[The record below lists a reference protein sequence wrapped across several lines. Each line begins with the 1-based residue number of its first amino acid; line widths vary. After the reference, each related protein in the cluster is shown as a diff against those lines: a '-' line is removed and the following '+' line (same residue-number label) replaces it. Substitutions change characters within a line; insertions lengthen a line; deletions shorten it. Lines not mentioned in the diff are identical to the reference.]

1 MSDKPKADPWLRP
14 HDDKLRNLLREGHV
28 SSSDTRRPTLIAIA
42 QEHFPTTFI
51 AGDKKSV
58 DNRVKL
64 LRRKINN
71 YRLGISK
78 EGARQGQ
85 GRSVMLLLLCI
96 YTSSTDTSLFV
107 HHLSHR
113 HGRQL
118 RRRRFRRRRLRRR
131 RRQYHGIIKATSTC
145 QAEEGAS
152 RGRHGWSNSCNA
164 EVGY

>member
-78 EGARQGQ
+78 EGGRQGQ
-85 GRSVMLLLLCI
+85 GRSVMLVLYILHI
-96 YTSSTDTSLFV
+96 V
-107 HHLSHR
+107 
-113 HGRQL
+113 
-118 RRRRFRRRRLRRR
+118 
-131 RRQYHGIIKATSTC
+131 
-145 QAEEGAS
+145 
-152 RGRHGWSNSCNA
+152 N
-164 EVGY
+164 